1 MTVIVSDM
9 RPLPICQDVDYFVG
23 RMGLLEKDSQ
33 KRKKITDL
41 ELTESEWNR
50 VKLLLDL
57 LSVSRCIIRSLDRY

>member
-1 MTVIVSDM
+1 
-9 RPLPICQDVDYFVG
+9 
-23 RMGLLEKDSQ
+23 MGLLEKDSQ

-57 LSVSRCIIRSLDRY
+57 LSVSRCIIRSLDPC

>member
-1 MTVIVSDM
+1 
-9 RPLPICQDVDYFVG
+9 
-23 RMGLLEKDSQ
+23 MGLLEKDSQ

>member
-23 RMGLLEKDSQ
+23 RMALLEKDSQ